1 MNKLEEFYANRGM
14 MARYFSEEE
23 LKEKEEALLQEE
35 LATAISKS
43 VAQVFS
49 GVSSPIR
56 VTIDYEPQ
64 GDITVKVARKNTSI
78 LPDVNVGAQGGQM
91 VREQSTDEPQ
101 GKTVSTRSE
110 SIGFTVSFPDGTIVQ
125 RKKAKDTMIAT
136 LKVIGLHRAAAFRGR
151 LFKGFPLVSRNK
163 RRDAGFK
170 CQELVDGWYVYTNM
184 GNEVKMEVLQQISDE
199 FGLNLTITDENGRRV
214 QKIIGGGSADK
225 QQNRRTNFMLGG
237 DGPYNKRD
245 VVLMAVTRYVMEH
258 PDSTYEQIEMA
269 FPKELQGSYGVVRP
283 MSWIEDRAKL
293 GSDAMNRFYTAPND
307 VLTSSDGIRF
317 AVSKEWGHNF
327 ANLVERLK
335 DFGWEISE
343 YRN

>member
-1 MNKLEEFYANRGM
+1 MNKLEEFYANRDV
-14 MARYFSEEE
+14 MAKYFSEEE
-23 LKEKEEALLQEE
+23 LKLKEEALLQEE

-64 GDITVKVARKNTSI
+64 GDITVKIARKNTSA
-78 LPDVNVGAQGGQM
+78 LSNVNSEIQGGQV
-91 VREQSTDEPQ
+91 VREQPADEPQ
-101 GKTVSTRSE
+101 GKGVITRSE
-110 SIGFTVSFPDGTIVQ
+110 SIGFTVSFPDGTVVQ

-136 LKVIGLHRAAAFRGR
+136 LKVIGLHRVAAFRGR
-151 LFKGFPLVSRNK
+151 LFKGFPLVSRNQ
-163 RRDAGFK
+163 RTDAGFK

-199 FGLNLTITDENGRRV
+199 FGLNLKIVDENGRLVSWASGNNR
-214 QKIIGGGSADK
+214 GNRK
-225 QQNRRTNFMLGG
+225 QNKRTMYMLSG

-245 VVLMAVTRYVMEH
+245 VVLMAVTRYMMEH

-293 GSDAMNRFYTAPND
+293 GSDAMDRFYTLPND
-307 VLTSSDGIRF
+307 ILTSSDGIRF

-327 ANLVERLK
+327 ANLVDRLK
-335 DFGWEISE
+335 NFGWEVSE